1 MVRKESYK
9 MGIYTKVSIGLSE
22 IKITDKL
29 KGLLMLEKAGFAVPE
44 WIYLDNE
51 EFWNYIKSG
60 KLSEEVIMGIEK
72 FIDKQNKAKVFC
84 TQ

>member
-1 MVRKESYK
+1 

-22 IKITDKL
+22 IEITDKL

-60 KLSEEVIMGIEK
+60 KL
-72 FIDKQNKAKVFC
+72 FF
-84 TQ
+84 